1 MCNNF
6 FIGFIYNSNMKILQ
20 APVDEEEVD
29 MPSLKDRIAAFT
41 INDSS
46 PDHSGNANTHSINLL
61 YLNGKKES
69 SLFKKN

>member
-1 MCNNF
+1 M
-6 FIGFIYNSNMKILQ
+6 
-20 APVDEEEVD
+20 DEEEVD

-41 INDSS
+41 INDDS